1 VISLSDAR
9 GFKSDALAISMQK
22 LDRLKDVLLRL
33 ERVLVAYSGG
43 VDSTLLLKVS
53 RDVLGNEVVAVT
65 TSSRTYPDRELEEAK
80 EIAKMLGVR
89 HVIIE
94 THELENDNFASNPP
108 DRCYYCKNEL
118 FSRLWQIAREFRL
131 NYVLDGSNSD
141 DVNDYRP
148 GARAAQEHGVRSPLR
163 EVGLTKNEIRALSR
177 EMNLPTWDKPPAACL
192 ASRFPYGSRITP
204 EKLSQVEKAENVI
217 RAVGIKQVRV
227 RHHGNTA
234 RIEVPPADFRKL
246 LNTCTSGQIVQEMK
260 RLGYDYVTLDLEGYR
275 TGSMNEPLRKHEP

>member
-1 VISLSDAR
+1 MAE
-9 GFKSDALAISMQK
+9 SMQK
-22 LDRLKDVLLRL
+22 LERLKDILLQF
-33 ERVLVAYSGG
+33 EKVLVAYSGG

-53 RDVLGNEVVAVT
+53 RDALGEGVVAVT
-65 TSSRTYPDRELEEAK
+65 ASSRTYPARELEEAK

-94 THELENDNFASNPP
+94 THELENDKFASNPP
-108 DRCYYCKNEL
+108 ERCYYCKNEL
-118 FSRLWQIAREFRL
+118 FSKLWEIARKFRL
-131 NYVLDGSNSD
+131 NHVLDGSNSN

-148 GARAAQEHGVRSPLR
+148 GVRAAEEHGVRSPLR
-163 EVGLTKNEIRALSR
+163 EAGLTKDEIRALSR

-217 RAVGIKQVRV
+217 RAMGIKQVRV

-246 LNTCTSGQIVQEMK
+246 LNACTSGLIVQEMK
-260 RLGYDYVTLDLEGYR
+260 RLGYDYVTLDLQGYR

>member
-1 VISLSDAR
+1 MISLSDAR

>member
-1 VISLSDAR
+1 MISLSDAR

-94 THELENDNFASNPP
+94 THELENDKFASNPP
-108 DRCYYCKNEL
+108 ERCYYCKNEL
-118 FSRLWQIAREFRL
+118 FSKLWEIARKFRL
-131 NYVLDGSNSD
+131 NHVLDGSNSD

-148 GARAAQEHGVRSPLR
+148 GARAAEEHGVRSPLR
-163 EVGLTKNEIRALSR
+163 EAGLTKDEIRALSR

>member
-94 THELENDNFASNPP
+94 THELENDKFASNPP
-108 DRCYYCKNEL
+108 ERCYYCKNEL
-118 FSRLWQIAREFRL
+118 FSKLWEIARKFRL
-131 NYVLDGSNSD
+131 NHVLDGSNSD

-148 GARAAQEHGVRSPLR
+148 GARAAEEHGVRSPLR
-163 EVGLTKNEIRALSR
+163 EAGLTKDEIRALSR